1 MAILRDSESHF
12 INQTEPLP
20 VSALCWVLITF
31 IATIIMVRVRVRVR
45 VCDIGVKNFRV
56 KAT

>member
-31 IATIIMVRVRVRVR
+31 IATIIMVRV
-45 VCDIGVKNFRV
+45 CDIGVKNFRV